1 MTAKS
6 KKITASQNDA
16 QASLAI
22 DKIDTKS
29 ETNTQSAQ
37 LPESFEGAYAELQ
50 SIVSTM
56 ETGQMSLESSLS
68 AYQRGNALL
77 QFCQKT
83 LSDVEQQVHI
93 LTEQNDLEPFQADL
107 DRNQ

>member
-6 KKITASQNDA
+6 KKITASQNNV
-16 QASLAI
+16 QASLGI
-22 DKIDTKS
+22 E
-29 ETNTQSAQ
+29 ETDPKTAD
-37 LPESFEGAYAELQ
+37 LPESFEAAYAELQ
-50 SIVSTM
+50 DIVSTM
-56 ETGQMSLESSLS
+56 ESGQMSLEASLA
-68 AYQRGNALL
+68 AYKRGDALL

-93 LTEQNDLEPFQADL
+93 LTEQNGLEPFHADL

>member
-6 KKITASQNDA
+6 KKITASQNNV
-16 QASLAI
+16 QASLGI
-22 DKIDTKS
+22 E
-29 ETNTQSAQ
+29 ETGTQSAD
-37 LPESFEGAYAELQ
+37 LPESFEAAYAELQ

-56 ETGQMSLESSLS
+56 ESGQMSLESSLT
-68 AYQRGNALL
+68 AYKRGDALL

-93 LTEQNDLEPFQADL
+93 LTEQNTLETYQADL
-107 DRNQ
+107 DRNL